1 MIKTSKRHPLRQVL
15 LAGAALSLLTACDKG
30 LDWDL
35 RDIGGSR
42 STLDTSQSVAQL
54 PDRPRPDSRGVISYP
69 TYQVVVAQRGDTIN
83 TIAARLGV
91 DANALARHNGIQA
104 DSPLRR
110 DELIALPTRV
120 SEPTQASGATPLGNG
135 DVISGA
141 AAAINRAG
149 DVRTTA
155 LPSATPASPTTP
167 VIQTG
172 SEPIRHQVQRG
183 ETAYSIARLYNVPV
197 RTVAEWNG
205 LGADLS
211 VRDGQQL
218 LIPVAGS
225 TAPPPATSTTAPGQ
239 GSATPVPPSSTTPLP
254 QQNAT
259 PAAPATPTPAP
270 ASAPAIQ
277 APAAPANA
285 ASARLASPVSGSI
298 IRAYNPPRNEGVD
311 FGVAAGTAVKAA
323 DAGTVAAVTKD
334 TNGVAI
340 VVIRH
345 SGNLLTVY
353 TNLDNLTVERGST
366 VTRGQTI
373 GKVKAGNP
381 SFLHFEV
388 RQGTTSV
395 DPADYLP

>member
-83 TIAARLGV
+83 TIATRLGV

-104 DSPLRR
+104 NTPLRR

-135 DVISGA
+135 DVICGA

-155 LPSATPASPTTP
+155 LPSATPASPTAP

-225 TAPPPATSTTAPGQ
+225 TAPPPATSTTPPGQ
-239 GSATPVPPSSTTPLP
+239 GGATPVPPSSTTPLP

-366 VTRGQTI
+366 VTRGHTMA
-373 GKVKAGNP
+373 KVKAGNP